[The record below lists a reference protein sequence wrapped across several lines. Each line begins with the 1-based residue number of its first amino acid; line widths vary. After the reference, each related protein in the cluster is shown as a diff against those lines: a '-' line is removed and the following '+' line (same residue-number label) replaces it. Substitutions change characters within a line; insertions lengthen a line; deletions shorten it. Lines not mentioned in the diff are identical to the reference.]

1 MKKSFKMRLS
11 DNWKIQTS
19 KLIREKGAVIST
31 MGHEKITWIPA
42 IVPETVLG
50 ALVANGMYVDPYL
63 GENLKAIS
71 TEFFT
76 VPWWYATHFTL
87 DNLQT
92 QKSATLYFDGINYK
106 ANVWLNGRQIAD
118 VETING
124 AYRRTSFDVS
134 EHITA
139 GENMLAVEVIPPKPG
154 DFSTGFV
161 DWNPAPP
168 DGNMGIFRPV
178 TLALHKGV
186 RIENPFVQT
195 KVDLTTLNRA
205 ELTVSAELKNDTREP
220 ISGSLRGRIASTVF
234 EKKITV
240 PAQGEI
246 QVEFTATEF
255 PQLAFD
261 NPRLWWPVNLGSPQL
276 YELELEFDIDGQIS
290 SVEHTKFGIREVEDY
305 WLNDIHRGF
314 KINGQKVLIKGA
326 GWTDELFL
334 MDTDESIEAQVRY
347 VKQMNLNCIRLE
359 SIWGKD
365 HKLYELCD
373 EHGIL
378 LMVGW
383 SCHWEHEIHMG
394 VPVDERFGGVYK
406 SRDIEHVAQAW
417 QEQVI
422 WLRNHPSIF
431 VWTVASD
438 KVPITAL
445 EQKYIETF
453 AQYDPTRPYLNSTGG
468 VGSDRHVIGSE
479 DVVSEISGSS
489 GVKMLGPYAYTA
501 PVYWFTDTDFG
512 GAYGFNT
519 ETGLGA
525 QVPQLG
531 SLKKFIPEDKLWPIN
546 EVWQYHCG
554 RYEFSDLNRFMEAI
568 TERYGKPDSIE
579 EFNKKAQAMNYEL
592 MRPMFEAF
600 QVNKEKCTGIIQW
613 MLNAA
618 WPKMYWQ
625 LYDYYLMPTG
635 AFYATQKACSPLH
648 LVYNYGDHR
657 IYVINDF
664 HHEAKD
670 LTVRIRVYD
679 INSQLLLEE
688 NRSLDAPVDS
698 SISLFKIEPLE
709 SYSTTYFLD
718 LRLLDSQNKEISTN
732 FYWLSTQ
739 EETLDYEADLGE
751 FAYHTP
757 SKQYADLNLLNT
769 LPKVDMEVVYN
780 CEKDGDEQTMTATLK
795 NTGEAIAFL
804 INLKVIEK
812 DTGEIILP
820 IFWEDNFI
828 SLLPAE
834 KRSLRTTFTSSAVA
848 ELKVEGWNLNTIN
861 PINYAKISDSRRK
874 ALS

>member
-1 MKKSFKMRLS
+1 MKKSFKMHLS
-11 DNWKIQTS
+11 DHWKIQTS
-19 KLIREKGAVIST
+19 NLIREEGAVIST
-31 MGHEKITWIPA
+31 MDHEKITWIPA
-42 IVPETVLG
+42 NVPETVLG
-50 ALVANGMYVDPYL
+50 ALVANKIYEDPYF
-63 GENLKAIS
+63 GDNLKAIP
-71 TEFFT
+71 TEYFK
-76 VPWWYATHFTL
+76 VPWWYASHFTL
-87 DNLQT
+87 DNLQSK
-92 QKSATLYFDGINYK
+92 KSAALYFDGINYK
-106 ANVWLNGRQIAD
+106 ANVWLNGIHISD
-118 VETING
+118 VKMING

-134 EHITA
+134 AHIVA
-139 GENMLAVEVIPPKPG
+139 GENWLAIEVIPPKPG

-178 TLALHKGV
+178 ALELHNGV
-186 RIENPFVQT
+186 RIKNPYVQT
-195 KVDLTTLNRA
+195 KLDLNTLKCA
-205 ELTVSAELKNDTREP
+205 ELTVTADLKNDTHKP
-220 ISGSLRGRIASTVF
+220 ISGILKGRIETTVF
-234 EKKITV
+234 EQKITV
-240 PAQGEI
+240 PANEETR
-246 QVEFTATEF
+246 VEFTAEEF
-255 PQLAFD
+255 PQLAFE
-261 NPRLWWPVNLGSPQL
+261 NPRLWWPVHLGSPEL
-276 YELELEFDIDGQIS
+276 YELELEFTIDGEIS
-290 SVEHTKFGIREVEDY
+290 SVESTKFGIRQVEDY

-326 GWTDELFL
+326 GWSDDLFL
-334 MDTDESIEAQVRY
+334 MDSDKSLEAQVKY

-359 SIWGKD
+359 GIWGKD
-365 HKLYELCD
+365 HKLYDLCD

-406 SRDIEHVAQAW
+406 SEDIEHVAQAW
-417 QEQVI
+417 EDQVI

-438 KVPITAL
+438 KVPIPAL

-453 AQYDPTRPYLNSTGG
+453 AKYDPTRPYLNSTGG
-468 VGSDRHVIGSE
+468 VGSDQHVIGSE
-479 DVVSEISGSS
+479 DVFSEISGSS
-489 GVKMLGPYAYTA
+489 GMKMLGPYAYTA
-501 PVYWFTDTDFG
+501 PVYWFTDTNFG

-519 ETGLGA
+519 ETGPGA
-525 QVPQLG
+525 QIPQLD
-531 SLKKFIPEDKLWPIN
+531 SLKKFIPKDKLWPIN

-554 RYEFSDLNRFMEAI
+554 LYEFSDLRRFMEAI
-568 TERYGKPDSIE
+568 DARYGQPDTIE
-579 EFNKKAQAMNYEL
+579 EFDKKAQAMNYEL

-600 QVNKEKCTGIIQW
+600 QVNKKNCTGIVQW

-648 LVYNYGDHR
+648 LVYNYGDHQ
-657 IYVINDF
+657 IYAIND
-664 HHEAKD
+664 HLHEVKD
-670 LTVRIRVYD
+670 LKAHIRIFD
-679 INSQLLLEE
+679 IDSKLLLEE
-688 NRSLDAPVDS
+688 NRSLDSPADS
-698 SISLFKIEPLE
+698 SIPLFKIEPLE
-709 SYSTTYFLD
+709 SFSTTYFLD
-718 LRLLDSQNKEISTN
+718 LRLSDAQNNDISTN

-739 EETLDYEADLGE
+739 KETLDYEADLGE

-757 SKQYADLNLLNT
+757 SKNYADLRLLNT
-769 LPKVDMEVVYN
+769 LPKVDLEVASN
-780 CEKDGDEQTMTATLK
+780 LEKNGDEQIMTATLK

-820 IFWEDNFI
+820 VFWEDNFI
-828 SLLPAE
+828 CLLPGE
-834 KRSLRTTFTSSAVA
+834 KRTLRTTFTSSEVA

-861 PINYAKISDSRRK
+861 TITNAKISDSRRK

>member
-1 MKKSFKMRLS
+1 MKKSIKIRLS

-19 KLIREKGAVIST
+19 KLIRERGAIIST
-31 MGHEKITWIPA
+31 LHHEKITWIPA
-42 IVPETVLG
+42 NVPETVLG
-50 ALVANGMYVDPYL
+50 ALVANKIYENPYF
-63 GENLKAIS
+63 GDNLKAIP
-71 TEFFT
+71 TEYFT

-87 DNLQT
+87 DDLQS
-92 QKSATLYFDGINYK
+92 QKSAALYFDGINYK
-106 ANVWLNGRQIAD
+106 ANVWLNGRQITD
-118 VETING
+118 IKKING

-134 EHITA
+134 EHVVA
-139 GENMLAVEVIPPKPG
+139 GENMLAVEIVPPKPG

-178 TLALHKGV
+178 TLELHKGV
-186 RIENPFVQT
+186 RIENPFIQT
-195 KVDLTTLNRA
+195 KVDLKTLKRA

-220 ISGSLRGRIASTVF
+220 ISGILKGTIESTVF
-234 EKKITV
+234 EHKITV
-240 PAQGEI
+240 PANKKI
-246 QVEFTATEF
+246 PVEFTAAEF
-255 PQLAFD
+255 PQLAIE
-261 NPRLWWPVNLGSPQL
+261 NPRLWWPIHFGSPEL
-276 YELELEFDIDGQIS
+276 YELELEFTVDGQIS
-290 SVEHTKFGIREVEDY
+290 SVEYTKFGIREVEEY
-305 WLNDIHRGF
+305 WLNNIHRGF

-326 GWTDELFL
+326 GWTDDLFL
-334 MDTDESIEAQVRY
+334 RNSDKNLEAQVRY

-359 SIWGKD
+359 GIWGKD
-365 HKLYELCD
+365 HRLYDLCD

-406 SRDIEHVAQAW
+406 SEDIEHVAQAW
-417 QEQVI
+417 EDQVI

-438 KVPITAL
+438 KVPIGSL

-453 AQYDPTRPYLNSTGG
+453 AKYDPTRPYLNSTGG

-479 DVVSEISGSS
+479 AVVSEISGSS

-501 PVYWFTDTDFG
+501 PVYWFTDTNFG

-519 ETGLGA
+519 ETGPGA
-525 QVPQLG
+525 QIPQLD
-531 SLKKFIPEDKLWPIN
+531 SLKKFIPENKLWPIN
-546 EVWQYHCG
+546 DIWEYHCG
-554 RYEFSDLNRFMEAI
+554 RYEFSDLNRFIEAMDA
-568 TERYGKPDSIE
+568 RYGRPHSIE
-579 EFNKKAQAMNYEL
+579 EFDKKAQAMNYEL

-600 QVNKEKCTGIIQW
+600 QVNKSKCTGIIQW

-648 LVYNYGDHR
+648 LVYNYGDHQVYAINDNFHKVNDLKAHIR
-657 IYVINDF
+657 IY
-664 HHEAKD
+664 
-670 LTVRIRVYD
+670 D
-679 INSQLLLEE
+679 IDSKLVLEE
-688 NRSLDAPVDS
+688 NLSFDALADS
-698 SISLFKIEPLE
+698 SIPLFKINTLKTL
-709 SYSTTYFLD
+709 STTYFLD
-718 LRLLDSQNKEISTN
+718 LRLSDGHNREISSN

-739 EETLDYEADLGE
+739 EETLDYAADLGE

-757 SKQYADLNLLNT
+757 SKHYADLNLLNT
-769 LPKVDMEVVYN
+769 LPKVDLEVSYN
-780 CEKDGDEQTMTATLK
+780 VEKDVEEQTMTAIVK

-828 SLLPAE
+828 SLLPGE
-834 KRSLRTTFTSSAVA
+834 RRTLRTTFAGSAAA

-861 PINYAKISDSRRK
+861 YAKISDSRRK
-874 ALS
+874 ALL